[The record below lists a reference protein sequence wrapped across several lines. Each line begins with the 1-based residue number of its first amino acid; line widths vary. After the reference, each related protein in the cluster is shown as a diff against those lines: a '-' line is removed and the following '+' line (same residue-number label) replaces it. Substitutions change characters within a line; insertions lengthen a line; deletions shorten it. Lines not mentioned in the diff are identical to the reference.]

1 MNEGPLTR
9 RLRRRAWPLAG
20 RARVAVTSL
29 VFVIITAVPAAACP
43 DCAEGRQARADVYG
57 ADFTRQ
63 LMILLVPFLLI
74 GAVCSR
80 VERIGKRSRAPGSAG
95 AASRAEGR
103 RDAPTGGGHLR
114 LDR

>member
-1 MNEGPLTR
+1 MNEAPLTLR
-9 RLRRRAWPLAG
+9 MRRRASPLAE
-20 RARVAVTSL
+20 RARLTVTSL
-29 VFVIITAVPAAACP
+29 VFVIITAAPAAACP

-80 VERIGKRSRAPGSAG
+80 VERIGRPSRAPGSAG
-95 AASRAEGR
+95 AASRPDGL
-103 RDAPTGGGHLR
+103 RDAPTGGGHSR
-114 LDR
+114 LDP